1 MRILIADDNA
11 EYCNTM
17 ADLVSSFGYEPF
29 TIQSPEEAMS
39 YLDKYHRRIGIVL
52 LDIEFAPVSNLTG
65 IDVLRH
71 IKMNYPELPVIMI
84 SGKGTIELAV
94 QATKLGAINFI
105 EKSIL
110 SKDKLFEVLKTAAE
124 QFVIEGDVK
133 EIRNFLSNNGIIGKS
148 KVMLDLG
155 LNIIKY
161 GRTDLNVLITGATGT
176 GKKLVAKAL
185 HSASRRAKSPFIHCD
200 IPNIQ
205 RELFQSELFGH
216 IKGAFSGA
224 FETKKGLFHSSNS
237 GTLFL
242 DEIGALSLDLQANLL
257 IPVEEKIIRKVGS
270 IESEVIDVRFI
281 SATDRDLPAAIRES
295 QFREQLYHRLR
306 ECEIHIPYLN
316 DRREDIPEIVQHYV
330 AKFNEDNHQ
339 EKVISPSAIEF
350 LQKQNW
356 SGNVRQLMNLIRV
369 VLQIERSD
377 YIEVSEIDKTLSS
390 YTNLNPAEL
399 KQEVV
404 LEGDTLEESLAAANK
419 AKIEATLEKTNGNV
433 SKAAAMLNV
442 SRETL
447 HLKIRKYNIQTQMY
461 RTKK

>member
-11 EYCNTM
+11 DYCNTM

-29 TIQSPEEAMS
+29 TIQSPEEAMN

-52 LDIEFAPVSNLTG
+52 LDIEFSPVSNLTG
-65 IDVLRH
+65 IDVLKH

-124 QFVIEGDVK
+124 QFAIEGDVK
-133 EIRNFLSNNGIIGKS
+133 EIRNFLSSNGIIGKS

-185 HSASRRAKSPFIHCD
+185 HSASRRVKSPFIHCD

-216 IKGAFSGA
+216 IKVLFPVLLKLKKVFSTA
-224 FETKKGLFHSSNS
+224 QTPEHFFLTK
-237 GTLFL
+237 
-242 DEIGALSLDLQANLL
+242 
-257 IPVEEKIIRKVGS
+257 
-270 IESEVIDVRFI
+270 
-281 SATDRDLPAAIRES
+281 
-295 QFREQLYHRLR
+295 
-306 ECEIHIPYLN
+306 
-316 DRREDIPEIVQHYV
+316 
-330 AKFNEDNHQ
+330 
-339 EKVISPSAIEF
+339 
-350 LQKQNW
+350 
-356 SGNVRQLMNLIRV
+356 
-369 VLQIERSD
+369 
-377 YIEVSEIDKTLSS
+377 
-390 YTNLNPAEL
+390 
-399 KQEVV
+399 
-404 LEGDTLEESLAAANK
+404 LEHCL
-419 AKIEATLEKTNGNV
+419 
-433 SKAAAMLNV
+433 
-442 SRETL
+442 
-447 HLKIRKYNIQTQMY
+447 
-461 RTKK
+461 